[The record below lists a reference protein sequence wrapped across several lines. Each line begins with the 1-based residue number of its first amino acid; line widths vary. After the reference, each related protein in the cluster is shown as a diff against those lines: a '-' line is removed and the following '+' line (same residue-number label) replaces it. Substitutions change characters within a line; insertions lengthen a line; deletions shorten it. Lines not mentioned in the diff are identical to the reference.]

1 MSKREFFI
9 RKEIRNDVYNDW
21 RSLLRYHE
29 YVKFDYREIGVK
41 LNYEFDVS
49 LPVTKQ
55 HGIHE
60 INGYLYRLR
69 IYPIETKQGNINF
82 TGYINEEG
90 TKLYVYTKNTFKR
103 GKYITHKHYV
113 YHFYSF
119 DISFL
124 TAFQNNSYYQ
134 IDVIQK
140 PCGYDYYFKM
150 LPKFNNSYSLLR
162 AQYELDCDLERT
174 KECAEKK
181 KQTIIERIFNI
192 FK

>member
-1 MSKREFFI
+1 MSMKNFVLRE
-9 RKEIRNDVYNDW
+9 EVRNDMYNDW
-21 RSLLRYHE
+21 RKLFRGHKSFK
-29 YVKFDYREIGVK
+29 VNYREVGFE

-82 TGYINEEG
+82 IGYINEDG

-124 TAFQNNSYYQ
+124 SAFQNNSYYQ

-162 AQYELDCDLERT
+162 AQYELDCDLEHT

>member
-1 MSKREFFI
+1 MSMKNFVLQE
-9 RKEIRNDVYNDW
+9 EVCNDMYNDW
-21 RSLLRYHE
+21 RNLFRGHKPFK
-29 YVKFDYREIGVK
+29 VNYREVGFE

-69 IYPIETKQGNINF
+69 IYPIETKQGNVNF
-82 TGYINEEG
+82 IGYINEEG

-124 TAFQNNSYYQ
+124 IAFQNASYYE
-134 IDVIQK
+134 INIIQK
-140 PCGYDYYFKM
+140 PCGYYYYYKM

-162 AQYELDCDLERT
+162 EQYELDYDLNH
-174 KECAEKK
+174 KIKCAEKK